1 MCGDWKW
8 YPRVAQNWES
18 LFEEWDTPAC
28 CDLARTALRELNE
41 EVRLKLADLHR
52 SDRQMDGVPPF
63 DRPFI
68 AAAYNLRYGRDLNFY
83 CCYRTKLTTDQIA
96 GRKASP
102 RDA

>member
-1 MCGDWKW
+1 
-8 YPRVAQNWES
+8 
-18 LFEEWDTPAC
+18 
-28 CDLARTALRELNE
+28 
-41 EVRLKLADLHR
+41 
-52 SDRQMDGVPPF
+52 MDGVPPF